1 MWHFL
6 TALICFYGFIKEF
19 KIGEPFIYLYQS
31 KVLNLTQE
39 QLTNEIYPFT
49 AYSYLL
55 SLIPVL
61 LLTDLTLY
69 KPMILLEIL
78 GQTIYRGILVF
89 CPAVWAQKFGMML
102 YGTASASEIAFF
114 SYIYSKSEKD
124 QYQELT
130 SCSRAAMMS
139 GRMISYLL
147 AQAIILTGIGSNRSL
162 QCIGFGIPC
171 FVVIVAAILPSVQ
184 WKQVVIRLSDS
195 IKKEVVVEQPN
206 LPETYSAYVN
216 YQLCLMRHNIP
227 RIYRIAA
234 IRKWSIWWALTTC
247 MSLQVAQYAQ
257 SLWGEI
263 QRGDTNSL
271 NGFAEATY
279 TATAAILILILGQVK
294 VNWDKWGELM
304 LIIISSIDT
313 IILIIYSRAQS
324 IWIMYACYIG
334 YRSLYQVMITIAQY
348 EILIVATI
356 INMLSIVTVYAEEH
370 QSPNILAVLG
380 SPRWNLARK
389 MIGESYGLIFGL
401 NSFIALLLQV
411 LLTIIV
417 SDQHGLHLSVREQFL
432 VYGRCHVFIGTIF
445 LISLCYSLIR
455 RFRTLTHT
463 EQSRRKYILQQCW

>member
-334 YRSLYQVMITIAQY
+334 YRSLYQVMITIAQ
-348 EILIVATI
+348 
-356 INMLSIVTVYAEEH
+356 
-370 QSPNILAVLG
+370 
-380 SPRWNLARK
+380 WNLARK

>member
-78 GQTIYRGILVF
+78 GQTIYR
-89 CPAVWAQKFGMML
+89 
-102 YGTASASEIAFF
+102 
-114 SYIYSKSEKD
+114 
-124 QYQELT
+124 LT

-334 YRSLYQVMITIAQY
+334 YRSLYQVMITIAQ
-348 EILIVATI
+348 
-356 INMLSIVTVYAEEH
+356 
-370 QSPNILAVLG
+370 
-380 SPRWNLARK
+380 WNLARK

>member
-171 FVVIVAAILPSVQ
+171 FVVIVAAILP
-184 WKQVVIRLSDS
+184 K
-195 IKKEVVVEQPN
+195 VVVEQPN

-271 NGFAEATY
+271 NGFCGSY
-279 TATAAILILILGQVK
+279 LH
-294 VNWDKWGELM
+294 
-304 LIIISSIDT
+304 
-313 IILIIYSRAQS
+313 
-324 IWIMYACYIG
+324 CY
-334 YRSLYQVMITIAQY
+334 RY